1 MRAISVLAFSV
12 GLGSSMGASA
22 QAPDE
27 AAAQATLKASG
38 CLRCHSVGADKE
50 GPSFR
55 KTAAKYKGQPDAAA
69 KLESALKSGT
79 LKVNGKD
86 VEHATFKTK
95 DAAAVKNAVAFI
107 LSR

>member
-1 MRAISVLAFSV
+1 MRALRVAALAV
-12 GLGSSMGASA
+12 GLGWSMGGSA
-22 QAPDE
+22 QTLDE

-38 CLRCHSVGADKE
+38 CLRCHSVSADKE

-55 KTAAKYKGQPDAAA
+55 KTAAKYKGQSDAAA
-69 KLESALKSGT
+69 KLESALKSGS